1 MGGGQRPYCT
11 APTPT
16 QSHPRFGE
24 ILGCWRARGAHGFR
38 DSLLRFHWCYFHIK
52 LSTRPAQGCP
62 GPGLF
67 VGAVIG
73 AIAAPR
79 GPEAAAPSAPSAVA
93 LPHSRGPAPRPG
105 SGPHVRGG
113 RRRGGCWA
121 GPERSR
127 AEPGGARRLQSG
139 AGAGRAGR
147 GRRRFVRGAAA
158 RWAGAG
164 AGGREGAGAE
174 AAAAAA
180 AGSASCGAPRG
191 AALQHA
197 ELCARLPP
205 PGAAPLP
212 PPGSLP
218 PGRAGPAR
226 RGPAP
231 AARAALLLLGAG
243 GWGPGARAKGLAEC
257 AQRAERPRARRR
269 RLPRGMGAGAPSAPD
284 P

>member
-1 MGGGQRPYCT
+1 M
-11 APTPT
+11 
-16 QSHPRFGE
+16 
-24 ILGCWRARGAHGFR
+24 HGFR

-79 GPEAAAPSAPSAVA
+79 GPEAAAPSAPSAGA
-93 LPHSRGPAPRPG
+93 LPHSPGPAPRPG

-127 AEPGGARRLQSG
+127 AEPCGARRLQSG

-174 AAAAAA
+174 AAA
-180 AGSASCGAPRG
+180 GSASCGAPRG

-212 PPGSLP
+212 PPGSLL
-218 PGRAGPAR
+218 PGRTGPAR
-226 RGPAP
+226 RGPA
-231 AARAALLLLGAG
+231 RAAAAAG
-243 GWGPGARAKGLAEC
+243 GWGLG
-257 AQRAERPRARRR
+257 PRC
-269 RLPRGMGAGAPSAPD
+269 PRQGAGRVCAARGAPPC
-284 P
+284 